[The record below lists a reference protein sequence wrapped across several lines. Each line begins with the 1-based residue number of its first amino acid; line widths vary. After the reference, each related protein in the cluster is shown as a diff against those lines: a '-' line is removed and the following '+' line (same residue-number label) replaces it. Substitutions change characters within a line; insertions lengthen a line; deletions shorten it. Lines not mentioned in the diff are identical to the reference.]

1 MRKQHYMTEQERH
14 QLEAMRRNKIP
25 VREIARQLGFCERTI
40 YYELR
45 RGSYMHTCEFWD
57 EKRYSAQK
65 GQQKHR
71 YNQTA
76 KGRPLKI
83 GSDHAFAAYIE
94 HKIIVDRYSPA
105 AALAAAR
112 KYPFATKICVSTLY
126 SYIDKKVFYQLGN
139 RHLWEKWKKKARTVE
154 AAPRV
159 AHPKLPSIENRP
171 AHIGQRSERGH
182 WEMDLII
189 GKAET
194 SHVLLTLTERYS
206 RQELI
211 FKLPDRKAATI
222 RGVFD
227 RLERQHKDFS
237 QRFKSLTTDNGSE
250 FMEYDKLC
258 RSIHG
263 GSRFH
268 VWYCHS
274 YSTWEKGS
282 VENHTSTKAAV
293 IRNLIMSAPPSDT
306 ERMAQPLQLVAVQ
319 AYDVRFTITVAL
331 GGKQHITND
340 HITVPYGSEL
350 VDTQRL
356 FIPAAFIRQQDYARR
371 QKQPTLN
378 AHDLIEIAVND
389 LADGGV
395 EASGNGV
402 NTDDLR
408 CRIRTGTHSNKI
420 LNHR

>member
-1 MRKQHYMTEQERH
+1 MRKQHYMTAQERH

-65 GQQKHR
+65 GQQTHN

-83 GSDHAFAAYIE
+83 GCDHTYATYIE

-105 AALAAAR
+105 AALAAAKR
-112 KYPFATKICVSTLY
+112 YNFQTHICVSTLY
-126 SYIDKKVFYQLGN
+126 SYINKRVFLTLTN
-139 RHLWEKWKKKARTVE
+139 KHLWDKRRKKQKKDDTEKRI
-154 AAPRV
+154 

-171 AHIGQRSERGH
+171 AYIGQRSERGH

-194 SHVLLTLTERYS
+194 SPVLLTLTERYS

-211 FKLPDRKAATI
+211 FKLPDRKASTI

-227 RLERQHKDFS
+227 QLERQHKDFD
-237 QRFKSLTTDNGSE
+237 QRFKTLTTDNGSE
-250 FMEYDKLC
+250 FMEYEKLC

-263 GSRFH
+263 GSRFQ

-274 YSTWEKGS
+274 YSAWEKGS
-282 VENHTSTKAAV
+282 VENHNRMIRRFFPKGTDFSKISKKRIAAV
-293 IRNLIMSAPPSDT
+293 
-306 ERMAQPLQLVAVQ
+306 
-319 AYDVRFTITVAL
+319 
-331 GGKQHITND
+331 
-340 HITVPYGSEL
+340 
-350 VDTQRL
+350 
-356 FIPAAFIRQQDYARR
+356 QDWMNNYPR
-371 QKQPTLN
+371 
-378 AHDLIEIAVND
+378 
-389 LADGGV
+389 
-395 EASGNGV
+395 
-402 NTDDLR
+402 
-408 CRIRTGTHSNKI
+408 KI
-420 LNHR
+420 LQWQTPNEAAA

>member
-1 MRKQHYMTEQERH
+1 MGKQHYMTEQERH

-65 GQQKHR
+65 GQQIHR

-112 KYPFATKICVSTLY
+112 RYNFQTLTN
-126 SYIDKKVFYQLGN
+126 K
-139 RHLWEKWKKKARTVE
+139 HLWDKRRKKQKKDDTEKRI
-154 AAPRV
+154 

-211 FKLPDRKAATI
+211 FKLPNRKAATI
-222 RGVFD
+222 RAVFD

-274 YSTWEKGS
+274 YSAWEKGS
-282 VENHTSTKAAV
+282 VENHNRMIRRFFPKGTDFSKISKKRIAAV
-293 IRNLIMSAPPSDT
+293 
-306 ERMAQPLQLVAVQ
+306 
-319 AYDVRFTITVAL
+319 
-331 GGKQHITND
+331 
-340 HITVPYGSEL
+340 
-350 VDTQRL
+350 
-356 FIPAAFIRQQDYARR
+356 QDWMNNYPR
-371 QKQPTLN
+371 
-378 AHDLIEIAVND
+378 
-389 LADGGV
+389 
-395 EASGNGV
+395 
-402 NTDDLR
+402 
-408 CRIRTGTHSNKI
+408 KI
-420 LNHR
+420 LQWQTPNEAAA

>member
-1 MRKQHYMTEQERH
+1 MGHYMTKEERIIL
-14 QLEAMRRNKIP
+14 QTL
-25 VREIARQLGFCERTI
+25 L
-40 YYELR
+40 
-45 RGSYMHTCEFWD
+45 D
-57 EKRYSAQK
+57 EKRPVSYIARKLGCCRQTVYNEIKRGQYLHNYGYYDKLRYSAER
-65 GQQKHR
+65 GQQKHD

-83 GSDHAFAAYIE
+83 GNDHAFAAYIE

-112 KYPFATKICVSTLY
+112 KYPFATRICVSTLY

-139 RHLWEKWKKKARTVE
+139 KHLWEKRKKKAKTKE
-154 AAPRV
+154 ATPRI

-171 AHIGQRSERGH
+171 AQIRQRSERGH

-211 FKLPDRKAATI
+211 FKLPNRKAATI

-263 GSRFH
+263 GSRFQ

-274 YSTWEKGS
+274 YAAWEKGS
-282 VENHTSTKAAV
+282 VENHNRMIRRFFPKGTDFSKISKKRIAAV
-293 IRNLIMSAPPSDT
+293 
-306 ERMAQPLQLVAVQ
+306 
-319 AYDVRFTITVAL
+319 
-331 GGKQHITND
+331 
-340 HITVPYGSEL
+340 
-350 VDTQRL
+350 
-356 FIPAAFIRQQDYARR
+356 QDWMNNYPR
-371 QKQPTLN
+371 
-378 AHDLIEIAVND
+378 
-389 LADGGV
+389 
-395 EASGNGV
+395 
-402 NTDDLR
+402 
-408 CRIRTGTHSNKI
+408 KI
-420 LNHR
+420 LQWQTPNEAAA

>member
-45 RGSYMHTCEFWD
+45 RGSYMHTCDFWD

-65 GQQKHR
+65 GQQTHN

-83 GSDHAFAAYIE
+83 GCDHTYATYIE

-105 AALAAAR
+105 AALAAAKR
-112 KYPFATKICVSTLY
+112 YNFQTHICVSTLY
-126 SYIDKKVFYQLGN
+126 SYINKRVFLTLTN
-139 RHLWEKWKKKARTVE
+139 KHLWDKRRKKQKKDDTEKRI
-154 AAPRV
+154 

-171 AHIGQRSERGH
+171 AYIGQRSERGH
-182 WEMDLII
+182 WEMNLII

-194 SHVLLTLTERYS
+194 SPVLLTLTERYS

-211 FKLPDRKAATI
+211 FKLPDRKASTI

-227 RLERQHKDFS
+227 QLERQHKDFA
-237 QRFKSLTTDNGSE
+237 QRFKTLTTDNGSE
-250 FMEYDKLC
+250 FMEYEKLC

-263 GSRFH
+263 GSRFQ

-274 YSTWEKGS
+274 YSAWEKGS
-282 VENHTSTKAAV
+282 VENHNRMIRRFFPKGTDFSKISKKRIAAV
-293 IRNLIMSAPPSDT
+293 
-306 ERMAQPLQLVAVQ
+306 
-319 AYDVRFTITVAL
+319 
-331 GGKQHITND
+331 
-340 HITVPYGSEL
+340 
-350 VDTQRL
+350 
-356 FIPAAFIRQQDYARR
+356 QDWMNNYPR
-371 QKQPTLN
+371 
-378 AHDLIEIAVND
+378 
-389 LADGGV
+389 
-395 EASGNGV
+395 
-402 NTDDLR
+402 
-408 CRIRTGTHSNKI
+408 KI
-420 LNHR
+420 LQWQTPNEAAA

>member
-45 RGSYMHTCEFWD
+45 RGSYMHTCDFWD

-65 GQQKHR
+65 GQQTHN

-83 GSDHAFAAYIE
+83 GCDHTSATYIE

-105 AALAAAR
+105 AALAAAKR
-112 KYPFATKICVSTLY
+112 YNFQTHICVSTLY
-126 SYIDKKVFYQLGN
+126 SYINKRVFLTLTN
-139 RHLWEKWKKKARTVE
+139 KHLWDKRRKKQKKDDTEKRI
-154 AAPRV
+154 

-171 AHIGQRSERGH
+171 AYIGQRSERGH
-182 WEMDLII
+182 WEMNLII

-194 SHVLLTLTERYS
+194 SPVLLTLTERYS

-211 FKLPDRKAATI
+211 FKLPDRKASTI

-227 RLERQHKDFS
+227 QLERQHKDFD
-237 QRFKSLTTDNGSE
+237 QRFKTLTTDNGSE
-250 FMEYDKLC
+250 FMEYEKLC

-263 GSRFH
+263 GSRFQ

-274 YSTWEKGS
+274 YSAWEKGS
-282 VENHTSTKAAV
+282 VENHNRMIRRFFPKGTDFSKISKKRIAAV
-293 IRNLIMSAPPSDT
+293 
-306 ERMAQPLQLVAVQ
+306 
-319 AYDVRFTITVAL
+319 
-331 GGKQHITND
+331 
-340 HITVPYGSEL
+340 
-350 VDTQRL
+350 
-356 FIPAAFIRQQDYARR
+356 QDWMNNYPR
-371 QKQPTLN
+371 
-378 AHDLIEIAVND
+378 
-389 LADGGV
+389 
-395 EASGNGV
+395 
-402 NTDDLR
+402 
-408 CRIRTGTHSNKI
+408 KI
-420 LNHR
+420 LQWQTPNEAAA

>member
-40 YYELR
+40 YYELK
-45 RGSYMHTCEFWD
+45 RGSYMHTCKFWD

-65 GQQKHR
+65 GQQIHR

-83 GSDHAFAAYIE
+83 GNDHTFAAYIE
-94 HKIIVDRYSPA
+94 HKIIMDRYSPA

-112 KYPFATKICVSTLY
+112 RYNFKTRICVSTLY
-126 SYIDKKVFYQLGN
+126 SYIDKRVFLTLTN
-139 RHLWEKWKKKARTVE
+139 KHLWDKRRKKQKKDDTEKRI
-154 AAPRV
+154 

-171 AHIGQRSERGH
+171 EQIGQRSERGH

-194 SHVLLTLTERYS
+194 NHVLLTLTERYS

-211 FKLPDRKAATI
+211 FKLPNRKAATI

-227 RLERQHKDFS
+227 RLERKYQDFPE
-237 QRFKSLTTDNGSE
+237 RFRSLTTDNGSE

-258 RSIHG
+258 QSIHG
-263 GSRFH
+263 GSRFQ

-274 YSTWEKGS
+274 YAAWEKGS
-282 VENHTSTKAAV
+282 VENHNRMIRRFFPRGTDFSKVSKKRIAAV
-293 IRNLIMSAPPSDT
+293 QDWMNNYPR
-306 ERMAQPLQLVAVQ
+306 RVLQWQ
-319 AYDVRFTITVAL
+319 TP
-331 GGKQHITND
+331 N
-340 HITVPYGSEL
+340 E
-350 VDTQRL
+350 
-356 FIPAAFIRQQDYARR
+356 AAA
-371 QKQPTLN
+371 
-378 AHDLIEIAVND
+378 
-389 LADGGV
+389 
-395 EASGNGV
+395 
-402 NTDDLR
+402 
-408 CRIRTGTHSNKI
+408 
-420 LNHR
+420 